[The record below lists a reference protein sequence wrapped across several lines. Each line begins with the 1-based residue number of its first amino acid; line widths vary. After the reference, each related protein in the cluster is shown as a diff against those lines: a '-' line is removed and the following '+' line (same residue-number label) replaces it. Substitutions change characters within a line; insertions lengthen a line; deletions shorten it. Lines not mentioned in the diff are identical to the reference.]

1 MRAIKEN
8 AYAKINLYLD
18 VKGKRSD
25 GFHDIETVMHT
36 VSLSDTIT
44 VEIKPSREATVT
56 MQIVGER
63 RLPADD
69 KNIAVKAAKLYLSRA
84 GIKDR
89 VNIILSKNIPIA
101 AGLAGGSAD
110 AAATLRALN
119 RLYNKRC
126 TDRMLISLA
135 AELGSDVPYC
145 VFGGTALCRG
155 RGELIERL
163 PNLKDKLFVIAV
175 AEGEHVST
183 PTAYAA
189 LDAIYSDFDGSIP
202 RSNSGYLDRLL
213 CGIKSE
219 NLSTDALYNVF
230 ESAVFKACPGA
241 ECLKSKMIELG
252 AVASLMSGSG
262 PSVFGVFDTE
272 ESAKEAERE
281 LISLGYRAYFARSQ

>member
-1 MRAIKEN
+1 MRAVKEF
-8 AYAKINLYLD
+8 AHAKINLYLD
-18 VKGKRSD
+18 VTGKRSD

-36 VSLSDTIT
+36 VSLSDTVT
-44 VEIKPSREATVT
+44 VEIAPSREAGVT
-56 MQIVGER
+56 MQIEGEH

-84 GIKDR
+84 GIKER

-101 AGLAGGSAD
+101 AGLAGGSSD

-119 RLYNKRC
+119 RLYNRRF
-126 TDRMLISLA
+126 TDRMLLSLA

-145 VFGGTALCRG
+145 VGGGTALCRG

-163 PNLKDKLFVIAV
+163 PDLKNNSFVIAV
-175 AEGEHVST
+175 AEGERVST
-183 PTAYAA
+183 PAAYAS
-189 LDAIYSDFDGSIP
+189 LDNLYSDFDGSV
-202 RSNSGYLDRLL
+202 SHNNEGYLERLL
-213 CGIKSE
+213 LGIKIGA
-219 NLSTDALYNVF
+219 LDADALYNVF
-230 ESAVFKACPGA
+230 EPAVFKACFGA
-241 ECLKSKMIELG
+241 EGLKLKIKELG

-281 LISLGYRAYFARSQ
+281 LLSLGYRAYFARSQ